1 MTDTGYLMN
10 TTFVVHVSL
19 TERFIRW
26 AREVYLKAAA
36 DSGIFGEPL
45 MMRVHQEVD
54 PQADSIA
61 VQLPAANLD
70 DATRWH
76 DETAAML
83 KDVLR
88 ARWGEGVL
96 FFTTY
101 MTVIPTDIPAD
112 R

>member
-1 MTDTGYLMN
+1 MNCNHMMN
-10 TTFVVHVSL
+10 TTFVVHNSITPDFL
-19 TERFIRW
+19 RW
-26 AREVYLKAAA
+26 VGEAYLPAAEK
-36 DSGIFGEPL
+36 SGLFGAPTV
-45 MMRVHQEVD
+45 MQVHQTVD

-61 VQLPAANLD
+61 VQLPAASLD

-76 DETAAML
+76 DETAALL
-83 KDVLR
+83 KDDLR

-101 MTVIPTDIPAD
+101 MTVIPLD